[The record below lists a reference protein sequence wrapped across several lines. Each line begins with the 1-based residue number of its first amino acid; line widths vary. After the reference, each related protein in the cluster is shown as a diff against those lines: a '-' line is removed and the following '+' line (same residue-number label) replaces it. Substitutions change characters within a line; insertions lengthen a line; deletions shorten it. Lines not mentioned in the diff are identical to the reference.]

1 MLYLASDHA
10 GFELKEALKTALEKD
25 DVKFTDLGPKTFVQE
40 DDFVDFVIPLTE
52 KVLAAP
58 EENLGILICGNG
70 VGVCIAANKITGIRA
85 GIGYNLFAAET
96 MRKDDDANVLCLA
109 GRVLQPEFAA
119 AIMRKFINT
128 KFSAAERHVRRLAKV
143 AALEKK

>member
-40 DDFVDFVIPLTE
+40 DDYVDFAIPLTE
-52 KVLAAP
+52 KILSAP

-70 VGVCIAANKITGIRA
+70 MGVCIAANKISGIRA